1 MSEHNYIKRII
12 EEALEEILARHEKKN
27 HKEYK
32 EALRD
37 HIFSR
42 LADKYTNETM
52 YARTQ
57 TVDLQLKADVIR
69 ELRPAM
75 DHLNRIFGGTQNI

>member
-1 MSEHNYIKRII
+1 MSSHNYIKRII
-12 EEALEEILARHEKKN
+12 EEALEEMLAKHEKKD

-42 LADKYTNETM
+42 LADKYSNETM

-57 TVDLQLKADVIR
+57 TVDLQLKADVVR

-75 DHLNRIFGGTQNI
+75 EHLSRTFGGTQSI

>member
-1 MSEHNYIKRII
+1 MSSHNYIKRII
-12 EEALEEILARHEKKN
+12 EEALEEMLAKHEKKD

-42 LADKYTNETM
+42 LADKYSNETI

-57 TVDLQLKADVIR
+57 SIDLQLKADVVR

-75 DHLNRIFGGTQNI
+75 DHLSRTFGGTQST

>member
-12 EEALEEILARHEKKN
+12 EEALEEILAKHEKKD

-37 HIFSR
+37 HIFSL
-42 LADKYTNETM
+42 LADRYSNETM

-57 TVDLQLKADVIR
+57 SIDLQLKADVIR
-69 ELRPAM
+69 EVRPAM
-75 DHLNRIFGGTQNI
+75 EYLNRNFPGTQKI

>member
-1 MSEHNYIKRII
+1 MSGHNYIKRII
-12 EEALEEILARHEKKN
+12 EETLEEMLVRHEKIN

-32 EALRD
+32 DALRD
-37 HIFSR
+37 HIFSL

-57 TVDLQLKADVIR
+57 SVDLQLKADVIR

-75 DHLNRIFGGTQNI
+75 ERLNRTFGGTQSI

>member
-1 MSEHNYIKRII
+1 MSGHNYIKRII
-12 EEALEEILARHEKKN
+12 EEALEEMLARHEKKN
-27 HKEYK
+27 HKAYK

-69 ELRPAM
+69 EFRPAM
-75 DHLNRIFGGTQNI
+75 EHLNRTFSGTQSI